1 MPISLISNH
10 IRLTY
15 LGFILFVPISILGF
29 PVTVLVANP
38 GTPIFEL
45 LFVGLTLTIISFL
58 IYLPFII
65 LQRTFPV
72 QSHILRIVISLSA
85 PLVVGFVRGVLFYK
99 AVDYADLTLS
109 SGLWNRAFASTTT
122 TFICLTSANIV
133 INYANK
139 FRTEYRN
146 ALREYIDSQSP
157 HLFGTSISQQSKR
170 DVEELQ
176 RNILTTLSN
185 YLNSNPDVHVT
196 KLAEELKADIN
207 TQLRPI
213 SRRIWIRSIDQY
225 PSFKF
230 KLLIQDSIQEL
241 AFSKAAFMAIIT
253 FLAVVNNLFIRD
265 PMETLVRTLSFLFLT
280 LVVLKL
286 ERFLTQN
293 SVLIFLLSLGLVPM
307 ILGET
312 IANFL
317 GYAGSWVATF
327 MIIPVAP
334 TLVIILSLLR
344 LAARDQAKIVE
355 ILEKKKQFQRVQ
367 EIKYL
372 HSDKHLASYLHNSY
386 QSELLSLI
394 GNLEDSIQSKDEQA
408 SLKNVEKL
416 VDVVRRPI
424 LESFEEASESPLDRL
439 EAVIASWSG
448 LVDISFDVPKLL
460 LNDQKRNSILVQT
473 IEEFVSNSFRHGQAT
488 HISVQGN
495 HGEKGLKLILTSN
508 GGSANKRTS
517 GFGTNWFE
525 QIARSDWKLKISKS
539 GTVLEIEI

>member
-1 MPISLISNH
+1 MFLISNH

-38 GTPIFEL
+38 GTPIFKL

-65 LQRTFPV
+65 LQRTFAI
-72 QSHILRIVISLSA
+72 QSHILRTIISLSA
-85 PLVVGFVRGVLFYK
+85 PLAVGFLRGVLFYK
-99 AVDYADLTLS
+99 AVEYTNLTS
-109 SGLWNRAFASTTT
+109 SGGLWNRAFASTTT

-139 FRTEYRN
+139 FRSEYRN

-157 HLFGTSISQQSKR
+157 QLFETSISQQSKR

-185 YLNSNPDVHVT
+185 YFNSNQDVRVT

-241 AFSKAAFMAIIT
+241 AFSKTAFMTIIT

-265 PMETLVRTLSFLFLT
+265 PMETLVRTVSFAFLT
-280 LVVLKL
+280 LIVLKL
-286 ERFLTQN
+286 ETFLIRS

-307 ILGET
+307 LLGEA

-327 MIIPVAP
+327 MVTPVAP
-334 TLVIILSLLR
+334 ALVIVLSLLR
-344 LAARDQAKIVE
+344 LAARDQATIVA
-355 ILEKKKQFQRVQ
+355 ILEKKTQFQRVQ
-367 EIKYL
+367 ENKYL

-408 SLKNVEKL
+408 SFKNIEKL
-416 VDVVRRPI
+416 ADVVRRPI

-439 EAVIASWSG
+439 ETVIASWSG
-448 LVDISFDVPKLL
+448 LVEISLDIPKML

-488 HISVQGN
+488 HVSVQGN
-495 HGEKGLKLILTSN
+495 HGDKGLKLILTSN

-525 QIARSDWKLKISKS
+525 QIARSDWELKISKS

>member
-1 MPISLISNH
+1 MFLISNH

-38 GTPIFEL
+38 GTPIFKL

-65 LQRTFPV
+65 LQRTFAI
-72 QSHILRIVISLSA
+72 QSHILRTIISLSA
-85 PLVVGFVRGVLFYK
+85 PLAVGFLRGVLFYK
-99 AVDYADLTLS
+99 AVEYTNLTS
-109 SGLWNRAFASTTT
+109 SGGLWNRAFASTTT

-139 FRTEYRN
+139 FRSEYRN

-157 HLFGTSISQQSKR
+157 QLFETSISQQSKR

-185 YLNSNPDVHVT
+185 YFNSNQDVRVT

-241 AFSKAAFMAIIT
+241 AFSKTAFMTIIT

-265 PMETLVRTLSFLFLT
+265 PMETLVRTVSFVFLT
-280 LVVLKL
+280 LIVLKL
-286 ERFLTQN
+286 ETFLIRS

-307 ILGET
+307 LLGEA

-327 MIIPVAP
+327 MVTPVAP
-334 TLVIILSLLR
+334 ALVIVLSLLR
-344 LAARDQAKIVE
+344 LAARDQATIVA
-355 ILEKKKQFQRVQ
+355 ILEKKTQFQRVQ
-367 EIKYL
+367 ENKYL

-408 SLKNVEKL
+408 SFKNIEKL
-416 VDVVRRPI
+416 ADVVRRPI

-439 EAVIASWSG
+439 ETVIASWSG
-448 LVDISFDVPKLL
+448 LVEISLDIPKML

-488 HISVQGN
+488 HVSVQGN
-495 HGEKGLKLILTSN
+495 HGDKGLKLILTSN

-525 QIARSDWKLKISKS
+525 QIARSDWELKISKS